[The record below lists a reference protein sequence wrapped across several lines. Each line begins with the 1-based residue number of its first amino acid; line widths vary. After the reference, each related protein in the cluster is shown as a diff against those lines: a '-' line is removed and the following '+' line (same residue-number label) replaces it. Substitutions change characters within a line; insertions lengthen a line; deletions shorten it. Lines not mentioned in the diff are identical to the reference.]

1 MSYKLDAGFYPMSPT
16 MQVLLTTPMETLQVV
31 EEEGKE
37 EETTQRRGG
46 GAAGVGGPVPFVPG
60 SARVVQG
67 EGAVQDASFHTAP
80 GSPESEQDG
89 ARGGV
94 SAAAA
99 LAGRAAAAVRVVA
112 HGAGQL
118 ARNMVQDVQ
127 ENLDMLMVWM
137 RGIGEQELADT
148 LEVPSESL
156 VTMVVEDRLREALV
170 VGLDEASVDQL
181 HKTMQTYMGE
191 LVQVVQEER
200 QGVEQRLRDS
210 QRMAAWATLRGMAE
224 ARALS
229 ASVQAATARTVHGL
243 GRGVEGAAR
252 YAQEGRA
259 SPVSF
264 GGGAGS
270 LGGAGILGG
279 LAPRGGAVGSALGGS
294 SAMLVESAS
303 GGTSAVSRCLTAM
316 VTAAQGGAFG
326 TDLEASGGAE
336 EAWFRTGRLLAELPD
351 VRCTGAV
358 VAQMI
363 TGEEN
368 GQPAEGGVDMRESW
382 LRKSRESSS
391 SRAAQ
396 DNNVPAAEA
405 AKLIKDFVA
414 PLFTLGRGSPSHV
427 LRGQVVSL
435 LTKWMQVVHALR
447 GPTHYYQGAL
457 VRMLGA
463 AGANLVR
470 GGYEKPLLEQLRKEE
485 ERLRRD
491 GMIPEGVPRLFEP
504 KLLATGADRLP
515 ACAQYVSAG
524 QAERAMLD
532 VYVAQFLLLMV
543 LDAVQ
548 FEESTSSAGG
558 VTLGAKW
565 VDRARK
571 KGLVMPFKG
580 VLRGDSSIQET
591 MAALVQ
597 IKADEAMWMKGAEEE
612 KWCRALIWPL
622 RVVQGK
628 LALEDRYAAGQEN
641 PNGPI
646 LLDYQWML
654 LVQKFM
660 EEEGMTG
667 LASETVEGV
676 LEALIRCAE
685 WKQNQR
691 RVHTALW
698 KLAAE
703 GPQQQQ
709 QQHQQHQQHQ
719 RLLGAGAGGQ
729 ESGAGCNHCGGA
741 HYVRECAVMAP
752 AVCVGC
758 RNLRN
763 GWTCKVLRDIQL
775 GLVTRGD
782 KAGIVYAVEQQRAGG
797 RESGDEQRQQRAG
810 GREGGR
816 EGGEERGQQRAGG
829 PAGLSQAA
837 MAAVMEAAQARLAAQ
852 AAAAQ
857 AARGGAAAQPVSVA
871 ALEQAQRNITA
882 RLGAMAQGGGGQQQ
896 QQQGGGVQQQ
906 GGGARQQQGG
916 ASGGS
921 APRQVTF
928 GKYGTSRGGIGNA
941 NGR

>member
-1 MSYKLDAGFYPMSPT
+1 MQRERRGDAEAAGGTEIPPATGAAGGGAGGSEGQGAHPPKGPEAGAGGNHTGGDGPVSGPAASGPGTGGLAIQAPPGSTQQQGGGGARPLSPT

-31 EEEGKE
+31 EEEDKE

-46 GAAGVGGPVPFVPG
+46 GRQGGGGPVPFVPG

-67 EGAVQDASFHTAP
+67 EGAAQDASFHTAP

-127 ENLDMLMVWM
+127 ENLDMLMAWM

-156 VTMVVEDRLREALV
+156 VTTVVEDRLREALV

-210 QRMAAWATLRGMAE
+210 QRTAAWATLRGMAE

-243 GRGVEGAAR
+243 GRGVDGAAG

-396 DNNVPAAEA
+396 DNNVSAAEA

-414 PLFTLGRGSPSHV
+414 PLFTLGHGN
-427 LRGQVVSL
+427 
-435 LTKWMQVVHALR
+435 
-447 GPTHYYQGAL
+447 GASS
-457 VRMLGA
+457 
-463 AGANLVR
+463 VR
-470 GGYEKPLLEQLRKEE
+470 G
-485 ERLRRD
+485 
-491 GMIPEGVPRLFEP
+491 VP
-504 KLLATGADRLP
+504 
-515 ACAQYVSAG
+515 Q
-524 QAERAMLD
+524 
-532 VYVAQFLLLMV
+532 
-543 LDAVQ
+543 
-548 FEESTSSAGG
+548 ST
-558 VTLGAKW
+558 
-565 VDRARK
+565 
-571 KGLVMPFKG
+571 
-580 VLRGDSSIQET
+580 
-591 MAALVQ
+591 
-597 IKADEAMWMKGAEEE
+597 
-612 KWCRALIWPL
+612 
-622 RVVQGK
+622 
-628 LALEDRYAAGQEN
+628 
-641 PNGPI
+641 
-646 LLDYQWML
+646 
-654 LVQKFM
+654 
-660 EEEGMTG
+660 
-667 LASETVEGV
+667 
-676 LEALIRCAE
+676 
-685 WKQNQR
+685 
-691 RVHTALW
+691 
-698 KLAAE
+698 
-703 GPQQQQ
+703 
-709 QQHQQHQQHQ
+709 
-719 RLLGAGAGGQ
+719 
-729 ESGAGCNHCGGA
+729 
-741 HYVRECAVMAP
+741 
-752 AVCVGC
+752 
-758 RNLRN
+758 
-763 GWTCKVLRDIQL
+763 
-775 GLVTRGD
+775 
-782 KAGIVYAVEQQRAGG
+782 
-797 RESGDEQRQQRAG
+797 
-810 GREGGR
+810 
-816 EGGEERGQQRAGG
+816 
-829 PAGLSQAA
+829 
-837 MAAVMEAAQARLAAQ
+837 
-852 AAAAQ
+852 
-857 AARGGAAAQPVSVA
+857 
-871 ALEQAQRNITA
+871 
-882 RLGAMAQGGGGQQQ
+882 
-896 QQQGGGVQQQ
+896 
-906 GGGARQQQGG
+906 
-916 ASGGS
+916 
-921 APRQVTF
+921 
-928 GKYGTSRGGIGNA
+928 
-941 NGR
+941 